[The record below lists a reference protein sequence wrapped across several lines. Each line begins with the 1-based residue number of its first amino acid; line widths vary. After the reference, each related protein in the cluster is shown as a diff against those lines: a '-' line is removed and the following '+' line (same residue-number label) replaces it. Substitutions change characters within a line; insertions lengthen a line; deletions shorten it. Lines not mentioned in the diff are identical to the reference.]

1 MGYRKGLKTLNGL
14 TMVGI
19 KKLCFCKGVVKF
31 VTISICAF
39 RCTLGLAQNTDNKFF
54 NPESDHKTMLKLR
67 ELIDDELSTEKD
79 YHIDSIYYSI
89 PQLIESKDTA

>member
-1 MGYRKGLKTLNGL
+1 
-14 TMVGI
+14 
-19 KKLCFCKGVVKF
+19 
-31 VTISICAF
+31 
-39 RCTLGLAQNTDNKFF
+39 
-54 NPESDHKTMLKLR
+54 MLKLR